1 MKELTEE
8 EKERI
13 IKKVVHSFACEGMI
27 ITEDEIARMRPLLDG
42 TKTVEQLIAE
52 ETELMRKEGLI
63 D

>member
-1 MKELTEE
+1 MTEE

-13 IKKVVHSFACEGMI
+13 IRKVVHSFACEGMT
-27 ITEDEIARMRPLLDG
+27 ITDEEIARIRPLLDG
-42 TKTVEQLIAE
+42 TKAVDQLIAE

>member
-1 MKELTEE
+1 MTEE
-8 EKERI
+8 EKEKI
-13 IKKVVHSFACEGMI
+13 IREVVHSFACEGMI
-27 ITEDEIARMRPLLDG
+27 ITDEEIARMRPLLDG